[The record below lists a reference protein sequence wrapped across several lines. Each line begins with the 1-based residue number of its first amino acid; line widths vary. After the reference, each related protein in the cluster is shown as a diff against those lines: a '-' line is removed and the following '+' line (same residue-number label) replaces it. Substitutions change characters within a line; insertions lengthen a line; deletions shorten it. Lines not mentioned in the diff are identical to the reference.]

1 MYYRSGEIFKLRSGA
16 KDTRGHLSRK
26 EEECLKTYFC
36 FSLVR
41 NYNTL
46 GNPLY
51 EQSHNRLISSRIA
64 ESCGFLVPKFICGNC
79 ESVTIE
85 KGFFIKALYNTV
97 YFSKNDIRYKSAYV
111 RSEGDRFVQL

>member
-1 MYYRSGEIFKLRSGA
+1 M
-16 KDTRGHLSRK
+16 
-26 EEECLKTYFC
+26 
-36 FSLVR
+36 
-41 NYNTL
+41 
-46 GNPLY
+46 
-51 EQSHNRLISSRIA
+51 
-64 ESCGFLVPKFICGNC
+64 PKFICGNC